1 MKSLTAFFCFVVLP
15 GELLEF
21 RQGVTIRP
29 DAAHRSS
36 RFIGLLTSMR
46 IVRSFFFFLF
56 FILPRDPPRRY
67 FPTLN
72 LSQLLCLMHV

>member
-36 RFIGLLTSMR
+36 RFIGLLTS
-46 IVRSFFFFLF
+46 ICVSFVFFFSLF
-56 FILPRDPPRRY
+56 YLVILSRRY

-72 LSQLLCLMHV
+72 LSQLSSLMHV